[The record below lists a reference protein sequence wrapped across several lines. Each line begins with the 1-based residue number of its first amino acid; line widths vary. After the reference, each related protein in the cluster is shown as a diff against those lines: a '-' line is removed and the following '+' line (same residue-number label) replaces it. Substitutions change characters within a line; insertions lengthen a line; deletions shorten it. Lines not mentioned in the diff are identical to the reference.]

1 MSFNNNDID
10 RIMNAYDRWYM
21 TEPEC
26 EDEDEEDVSPED
38 DFWEDFFQPDYEEI
52 FFERRG

>member
-1 MSFNNNDID
+1 MSFNNNDIN
-10 RIMNAYDRWYM
+10 RIMNAYDRWYT
-21 TEPEC
+21 TEPDC